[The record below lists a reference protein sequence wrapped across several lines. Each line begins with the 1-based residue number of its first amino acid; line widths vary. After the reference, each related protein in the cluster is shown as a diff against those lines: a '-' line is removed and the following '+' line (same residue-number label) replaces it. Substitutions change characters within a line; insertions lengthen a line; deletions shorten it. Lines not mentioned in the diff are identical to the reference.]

1 MWENQ
6 NKTIDLTSETFRL
19 NEYNI
24 LQKNTA

>member
-1 MWENQ
+1 MRENQ
-6 NKTIDLTSETFRL
+6 NQTIDLTSKTFRL

>member
-1 MWENQ
+1 MRENQ
-6 NKTIDLTSETFRL
+6 NKTINLTTETFRL

>member
-1 MWENQ
+1 MRENRNQ
-6 NKTIDLTSETFRL
+6 TIDLTSETFRL

>member
-1 MWENQ
+1 MRENQ
-6 NKTIDLTSETFRL
+6 NQTIDLTSETFRL